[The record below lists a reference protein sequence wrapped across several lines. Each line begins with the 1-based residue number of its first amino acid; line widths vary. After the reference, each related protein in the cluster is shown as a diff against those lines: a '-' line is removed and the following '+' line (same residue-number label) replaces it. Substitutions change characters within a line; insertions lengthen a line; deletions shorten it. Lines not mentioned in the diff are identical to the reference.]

1 MKTKKIRPLTEG
13 AMIAAAY
20 AVLTLFFW
28 QFSSMQIQVRISE
41 AMCILPLFTYSAV
54 PGLTAGCFL
63 INLIMGNPWDAI
75 FGSLATFLAALVTYL
90 LGRLGKKWSYAIA
103 PMAPV
108 FFNGLIIPFVLYFGY
123 GITAFGDT
131 TGLWAVL
138 GLQALSIA
146 IGEAI
151 ACYGMGIPLYLLI
164 KRTKLFK

>member
-1 MKTKKIRPLTEG
+1 MKKINLRPLTEG
-13 AMIAAAY
+13 AMIAAVY

-63 INLIMGNPWDAI
+63 INLIMGNPWDAL
-75 FGSLATFLAALVTYL
+75 FGALATFLATLVTYW
-90 LGRLGKKWSYAIA
+90 LGRIGKKWAHFIA
-103 PMAPV
+103 PMASV
-108 FFNGLIIPFVLYFGY
+108 FFNGLIIPFVLYFAY
-123 GITAFGDT
+123 GITTFGDT

-138 GLQALSIA
+138 GLQGLSIA

-151 ACYGMGIPLYLLI
+151 ACYGMGIPLYFLI
-164 KRTKLFK
+164 KRTKLFE